1 MSEAN
6 KDRGSADEAGRPG
19 AGQVADPSLRDQPGE
34 QERPLSEDE
43 ELDEALDDTFPAS
56 DPAPAKQIDGPNN

>member
-1 MSEAN
+1 MSDAN

-19 AGQVADPSLRDQPGE
+19 KEQVADPSAREQPGA
-34 QERPLSEDE
+34 QERPMDDDE

-56 DPAPAKQIDGPNN
+56 DPAPAKHIDGPNN